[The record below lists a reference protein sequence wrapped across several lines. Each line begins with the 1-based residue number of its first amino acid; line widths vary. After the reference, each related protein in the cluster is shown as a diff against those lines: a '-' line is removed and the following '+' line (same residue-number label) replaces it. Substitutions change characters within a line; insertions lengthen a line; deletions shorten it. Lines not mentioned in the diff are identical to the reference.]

1 MPKRKFRRQ
10 SDAVYDELRRM
21 LVRTELKPG
30 SLVEEAEMM
39 RHLGVGRT
47 PLREAL
53 QRLVQDDL
61 IRNVPRRGYFVTDT
75 SASDLF
81 HVFEVRLKL
90 ESLSARLAAERGTE
104 ADVRA
109 LADLIADGEAGIA
122 AGNEDLAW
130 NIGIDERFHLLVAQA
145 SGNPYLVRDI
155 ARHYA
160 LSVRVL
166 YLSHMRLTLVRDEIG
181 AYRALLMALQERDPT
196 AAEAAMALHLGDSP
210 LQLINNNPGQPHR
223 AEPQGAPAPRPGRT
237 RKG

>member
-30 SLVEEAEMM
+30 SLVEEADMM
-39 RHLGVGRT
+39 RRLNVGRT

-81 HVFEVRLKL
+81 HVFEVRLRL
-90 ESLSARLAAERGTE
+90 ENLSARLAAERGTE
-104 ADVRA
+104 AHVRA
-109 LADLIADGEAGIA
+109 LAELIEEGQTGID
-122 AGNEDLAW
+122 AGNEDLVW
-130 NIGIDERFHLLVAQA
+130 NIEIDEQFHLLVAQA

-155 ARHYA
+155 ARNYA

-166 YLSHMRLTLVRDEIG
+166 YLSHMRLTLVRDEI
-181 AYRALLMALQERDPT
+181 ATYRALHKALQKRDP
-196 AAEAAMALHLGDSP
+196 AAAGAAMTLHLGDSP
-210 LQLINNNPGQPHR
+210 LQLINNAPSPHR
-223 AEPQGAPAPRPGRT
+223 ADASPSAAARPGRA
-237 RKG
+237 KKA

>member
-30 SLVEEAEMM
+30 ALVEEAEMM
-39 RHLGVGRT
+39 RRLNVGRT

-53 QRLVQDDL
+53 QRLVQDEL

-81 HVFEVRLKL
+81 HVFELRLKL
-90 ESLSARLAAERGTE
+90 EGLAAHLAAERGTE
-104 ADVRA
+104 VDHRA
-109 LADLIADGEAGIA
+109 LAELIAEGEAGIA
-122 AGNEDLAW
+122 AGNEDLVW
-130 NIGIDERFHLLVAQA
+130 NIEIDERFHMLVAQA

-181 AYRALLMALQERDPT
+181 AYRALHKALRQRDPV

-210 LQLINNNPGQPHR
+210 LQLINNNPPQQPR
-223 AEPQGAPAPRPGRT
+223 AEGAGSATGR
-237 RKG
+237 RRRAGRA

>member
-1 MPKRKFRRQ
+1 MPKQKFRRQ
-10 SDAVYDELRRM
+10 SDTVYHELRRK
-21 LVRTELKPG
+21 LVRAELKPG

-39 RHLGVGRT
+39 RTLGVGRT

-81 HVFEVRLKL
+81 HVFEVRLRL
-90 ESLSARLAAERGTE
+90 EGLSARLAAERGTE
-104 ADVRA
+104 AHVEA
-109 LADLIADGEAGIA
+109 LAHLIEEGQAGID
-122 AGNEDLAW
+122 AGNEDLIW
-130 NIGIDERFHLLVAQA
+130 NIEIDERFHMLVAQA

-181 AYRALLMALQERDPT
+181 VYRALYKALLKRDPV
-196 AAEAAMALHLGDSP
+196 AAEAAMAQHLGDSP
-210 LQLINNNPGQPHR
+210 LQLINNGPPPHR
-223 AEPQGAPAPRPGRT
+223 PETLGMATPRPGRT
-237 RKG
+237 RKA